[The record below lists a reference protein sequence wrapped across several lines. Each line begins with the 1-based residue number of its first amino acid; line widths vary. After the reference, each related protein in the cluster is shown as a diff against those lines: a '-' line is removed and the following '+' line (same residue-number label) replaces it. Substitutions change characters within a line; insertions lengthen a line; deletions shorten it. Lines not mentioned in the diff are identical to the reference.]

1 MIGLNTERRY
11 QVSDMNR
18 KDRVKAK
25 LLRRRSKIRESAK
38 VKKELNRLRYNMREK
53 ITPIRK
59 EA

>member
-1 MIGLNTERRY
+1 
-11 QVSDMNR
+11 MNR